1 MSMWTLARAALIAAL
16 LAVMFALSAVHTPAL
31 YTEIWNP
38 RP

>member
-1 MSMWTLARAALIAAL
+1 MNLSTLARAALIAVL
-16 LAVMFALSAVHTPAL
+16 LAVMFGLSAVHTPAV